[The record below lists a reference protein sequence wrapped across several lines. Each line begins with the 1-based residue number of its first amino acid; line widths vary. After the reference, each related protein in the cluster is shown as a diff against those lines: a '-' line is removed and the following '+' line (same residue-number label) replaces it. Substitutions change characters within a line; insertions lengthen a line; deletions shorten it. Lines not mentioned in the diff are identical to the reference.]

1 MKYLKNSNGAA
12 LVLTL
17 MIITLLLLFIL
28 TLFLQVTNTNK
39 QVNRMEQQHDARLI
53 AEMGVTYLR
62 AAMDNLEEDEQEIS
76 NYLEEKVK
84 EANNIGD
91 LGGGRHFTLEV
102 EIPEINEAASPIE
115 ITYTSIG
122 VSGDRTEEVEDTIKI
137 TYE

>member
-1 MKYLKNSNGAA
+1 MKHLKNSNGAA

-62 AAMDNLEEDEQEIS
+62 TALENFDQEEEIS

-115 ITYTSIG
+115 ITCTSIG
-122 VSGDRTEEVEDTIKI
+122 VSGERTEEVEDTIKI

>member
-62 AAMDNLEEDEQEIS
+62 TALENFAQEEEIS

-115 ITYTSIG
+115 
-122 VSGDRTEEVEDTIKI
+122 
-137 TYE
+137 

>member
-1 MKYLKNSNGAA
+1 MKHLKNSNGAA

-62 AAMDNLEEDEQEIS
+62 TALENFDQEEEIS

-122 VSGDRTEEVEDTIKI
+122 VSGERTEEVEDTIKI